1 VADGQFRRTERIVVQ
16 WPAKR
21 PTDER
26 SARLVTR
33 RGDPLPVQVALTER
47 PGDLGV
53 VLVADAALAPL
64 AQGDYVL
71 ELTAGAGT
79 DRIQKFLAFRIIR

>member
-1 VADGQFRRTERIVVQ
+1 M
-16 WPAKR
+16 
-21 PTDER
+21 
-26 SARLVTR
+26 
-33 RGDPLPVQVALTER
+33 ALTER
-47 PGDLGV
+47 AGEQGV

-71 ELTAGAGT
+71 ELTAGAGP